1 MRDGRPM
8 RVLFTKRGY
17 SPIGGSESLTYQFA
31 TRLAAVVG
39 FERALQGTAKR
50 RVQQAP
56 SARAVPGLALQ
67 HRRRAQQC
75 CSSAVRSTRE
85 TLWSLDS

>member
-1 MRDGRPM
+1 M
-8 RVLFTKRGY
+8 
-17 SPIGGSESLTYQFA
+17 GGSSSFYVLRVTQDHVQFA
-31 TRLAAVVG
+31 TRLAAVGG

-50 RVQQAP
+50 RV
-56 SARAVPGLALQ
+56 
-67 HRRRAQQC
+67 QQC

>member
-1 MRDGRPM
+1 MSGSSSFYVL
-8 RVLFTKRGY
+8 RVTQDHV
-17 SPIGGSESLTYQFA
+17 QFA

-67 HRRRAQQC
+67 HRRRA
-75 CSSAVRSTRE
+75 AVM
-85 TLWSLDS
+85 LQLGGAIHQGNAVVA